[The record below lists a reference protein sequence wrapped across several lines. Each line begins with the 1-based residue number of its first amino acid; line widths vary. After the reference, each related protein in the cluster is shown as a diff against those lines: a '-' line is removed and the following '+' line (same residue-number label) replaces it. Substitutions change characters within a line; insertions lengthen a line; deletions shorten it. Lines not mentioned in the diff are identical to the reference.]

1 MAQSMPISVTGM
13 ETPQV
18 MSIAALAVV
27 LGISRSHC
35 YALAARDAL
44 PVPVIRLG
52 SRMVVSRRMV
62 EELLGYSLAA

>member
-1 MAQSMPISVTGM
+1 MG
-13 ETPQV
+13 TPMV
-18 MSIAALAVV
+18 MSIAAFAAVF
-27 LGISRSHC
+27 GISKSHA